1 MEAPSGDGDELQR
14 LRAENRALRSAL
26 TALALAPAAPAP
38 APSSQPAAASGVA
51 AAAAAAAP
59 SQAAAAVPWVDGC
72 GHGLSPPQLQR
83 YARHLALPAFGPRGQ
98 GALQRAR
105 VLVVGAG
112 GLGSAAALY
121 LAAAGVGRLSIA
133 DSDVVE
139 ASNLHRQV
147 IHDEVR
153 PARAP
158 RPLMRAA
165 DAR

>member
-1 MEAPSGDGDELQR
+1 MEAASGDGDELQR

-26 TALALAPAAPAP
+26 TALALAPSAPAAPAP
-38 APSSQPAAASGVA
+38 APPAAASDAVA
-51 AAAAAAAP
+51 VATAAAP
-59 SQAAAAVPWVDGC
+59 SQLAAAVPWVDAC

-112 GLGSAAALY
+112 GLGSATALY
-121 LAAAGVGRLSIA
+121 LAAAGVGHLSIA

-147 IHDEVR
+147 IHDEAR
-153 PARAP
+153 PIRAP
-158 RPLMRAA
+158 RVA
-165 DAR
+165 DARR